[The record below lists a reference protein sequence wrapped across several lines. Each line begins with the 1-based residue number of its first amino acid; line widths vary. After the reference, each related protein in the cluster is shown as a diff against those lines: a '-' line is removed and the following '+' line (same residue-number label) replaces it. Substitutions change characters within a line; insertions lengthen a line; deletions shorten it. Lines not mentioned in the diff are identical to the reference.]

1 MKTIRRY
8 YIGLALMLSSL
19 LAPGTVPNAFADET
33 IRIAFIAPFSGA
45 FAPQGDAFLKELR
58 YSMDVVNK
66 TGGALGK
73 QFEIVTFDDKL
84 QPAEAI
90 IALKS
95 ATDQNIPIVI
105 QCVGS
110 NVAAAMIDGVAK
122 YNARNPDNRVIYL
135 NCAALANELTN
146 EKCDFWHFRFAANV
160 GQRVETLIQALP
172 QDVTTV
178 YLINQ
183 DYLYGQSVDADMK
196 SYLAKLRPDV
206 RIVGDDLV
214 PFGKVKDYSSYITK
228 IKVSKAQAVL
238 TSNWGVDFNLLLK
251 SGVETA
257 LDVRYF
263 TLSAHLNGGPTAM
276 GKSGVDRVYSALDFH
291 HNIPNEIGNAETDAW
306 IGKFHEQFPDFDYTW
321 INYRTMFEMLQ
332 AAINKAGVVDPMKI
346 ALALEGMEITDTVGQ
361 KNIMRREDHQLIDPL
376 YAAVFTT
383 GVKYDS
389 EHTGFGWKT
398 VKTIPASE
406 LAQPTTCKMKRPPG
420 A

>member
-1 MKTIRRY
+1 MKKFLRIILGLTLGLTLSPSIAPRAVAQDTIK
-8 YIGLALMLSSL
+8 
-19 LAPGTVPNAFADET
+19 
-33 IRIAFIAPFSGA
+33 IAFIAPFSGA

-66 TGGALGK
+66 NGGALGK
-73 QFEIVTFDDKL
+73 QFDIVTFDDKL

-105 QCVGS
+105 QCIGS

-122 YNARNPDNRVIYL
+122 YNARNPENRVLYL

-160 GQRVETLIQALP
+160 GQRVETLIRSLP
-172 QDVTTV
+172 QGITEV

-183 DYLYGQSVDADMK
+183 DYLYGQSVQADMR

-214 PFGKVKDYSSYITK
+214 PFGKVKDFSPYIGK
-228 IKVSKAQAVL
+228 VKVSGAKAVL

-251 SGVETA
+251 SGAETA
-257 LDVRYF
+257 LDVKYF
-263 TLSAHLNGGPTAM
+263 TLSAHLNGGPTSM
-276 GKSGVDRVYSALDFH
+276 GKTGLDRVYAALDFH
-291 HNIPNEIGNAETDAW
+291 HNIPNEVGNGAADAW
-306 IGKFHEQFPDFDYTW
+306 IGEFHKRYPDFDYTW

-332 AAINKAGVVDPMKI
+332 AAINKAGSTDPMKI
-346 ALALEGMEITDTVGQ
+346 ALALEGMEITDAVGQ
-361 KNIMRREDHQLIDPL
+361 KNTMRRDDHQLIDQF
-376 YAAVFTT
+376 YTAVFTS
-383 GVKYDS
+383 GVKFDS
-389 EHTGFGWKT
+389 EGTGFGWRT
-398 VKTIPASE
+398 VKTVPASE
-406 LAQPTTCKMKRPPG
+406 LAQPTTCRMKRPAG

>member
-1 MKTIRRY
+1 VRKIVRLFL
-8 YIGLALMLSSL
+8 GFALALGASGV
-19 LAPGTVPNAFADET
+19 PGVTSRAVADDT
-33 IRIAFIAPFSGA
+33 IKIAFIAPFSGA

-58 YSMDVVNK
+58 YSMEVVNK
-66 TGGALGK
+66 TGGALGRR
-73 QFEIVTFDDKL
+73 FEIVTFDDKL

-95 ATDQNIPIVI
+95 VTDQNIPIVV
-105 QCVGS
+105 QCIGS

-122 YNARNPDNRVIYL
+122 YNARNPDHQVIYL

-160 GQRVETLIQALP
+160 GQRVETLIRALP

-183 DYLYGQSVDADMK
+183 DYLYGQSVEADMK
-196 SYLAKLRPDV
+196 SYLTKLRPDV

-214 PFGKVKDYSSYITK
+214 PLGKVKDFSSYVTK
-228 IKVSKAQAVL
+228 VKVSGAQAIL

-257 LDVRYF
+257 LDVKYF
-263 TLSAHLNGGPTAM
+263 TLSAHLNGGPTSM
-276 GKSGVDRVYSALDFH
+276 GKTGVDRVYSALDFH
-291 HNIPNEIGNAETDAW
+291 HNIPSEVGNKETDAW
-306 IGKFHEQFPDFDYTW
+306 IGGFHDQFPDFDYTW

-332 AAINKAGVVDPMKI
+332 AAINKAGSTDPLKI
-346 ALALEGMEITDTVGQ
+346 ALALEGMEITDAVGQ
-361 KNIMRREDHQLIDPL
+361 KNTMRREDHQLIDQF
-376 YAAVFTT
+376 YAALFTK

-389 EHTGFGWKT
+389 ERTGFGWKT

>member
-1 MKTIRRY
+1 MGSLKKAVLGLTLA
-8 YIGLALMLSSL
+8 IGFL
-19 LAPGTVPNAFADET
+19 LAPWVVPTATADDT
-33 IRIAFIAPFSGA
+33 IKIAFIGPFSGA

-73 QFEIVTFDDKL
+73 QFEIVTFDDKI

-95 ATDQNIPIVI
+95 VTDQNIPIVI
-105 QCVGS
+105 QCLGS
-110 NVAAAMIDGVAK
+110 NVAAAMIEGVSK
-122 YNARNPDNRVIYL
+122 HNARNPDNPVLYL

-160 GQRVETLIQALP
+160 GMRVETLIRSLP
-172 QDVTTV
+172 KDTTTV

-183 DYLYGQSVDADMK
+183 DYLYGQSVQADMRK
-196 SYLAKLRPDV
+196 YLAKLRPDV
-206 RIVGDDLV
+206 QIIGDDLV
-214 PFGKVKDYSSYITK
+214 PFGKVKDFSPYIAK
-228 IKVSKAQAVL
+228 IKSSGAKAVL

-257 LDVRYF
+257 LDVKYY
-263 TLSAHLNGGPTAM
+263 TLSAQLNGGPTSM
-276 GKSGVDRVYSALDFH
+276 GESGVDRVYAALDFH
-291 HNIPNEIGNAETDAW
+291 ENIPSEIGNAQADAW
-306 IGKFHEQFPDFDYTW
+306 IKGFHDKFPEFDYTW

-332 AAINKAGVVDPMKI
+332 AAINKAGAVDPLKI
-346 ALALEGMEITDTVGQ
+346 ALALEDMQMTDALGQ
-361 KNIMRREDHQLIDPL
+361 KNTMRREDHQLIDEF
-376 YAAVFTT
+376 YAAVFTK

-389 EHTGFGWKT
+389 EKTGFGWKT
-398 VKTIPASE
+398 TMTVPASE
-406 LAQPTTCKMKRPPG
+406 LAQPTTCKMKRPAG

>member
-1 MKTIRRY
+1 MKRLLRVLLGLFLTAGLTLPAVADDTIK
-8 YIGLALMLSSL
+8 IG
-19 LAPGTVPNAFADET
+19 
-33 IRIAFIAPFSGA
+33 FIAPFSGA
-45 FAPQGDAFLKELR
+45 FAPQGDAFLKELK

-95 ATDQNIPIVI
+95 VVDQNIPIVM

-122 YNARNPDNRVIYL
+122 NNARNPDHRVLYI

-160 GQRVETLIQALP
+160 GQRVETLIRALP
-172 QDVTTV
+172 KDVTTV
-178 YLINQ
+178 FLINQ
-183 DYLYGQSVDADMK
+183 DYLYGQSVQADMK
-196 SYLAKLRPDV
+196 TYLARLRPDV
-206 RIVGDDLV
+206 KIVGDDLV
-214 PFGKVKDYSSYITK
+214 PLGKVKDFSPYIS
-228 IKVSKAQAVL
+228 KVKQSGAAAVL
-238 TSNWGVDFNLLLK
+238 TSNWGVDFNQLLK
-251 SGVETA
+251 SGVETG
-257 LDVRYF
+257 LDVKYY

-276 GKSGVDRVYSALDFH
+276 GANGVDRVYAALDFH
-291 HNIPNEIGNAETDAW
+291 HNIPNEIGNKEADAW
-306 IGKFHEQFPDFDYTW
+306 IAEFRVEYPDFDYTW

-332 AAINKAGVVDPMKI
+332 AGINKAGSLDPLRI
-346 ALALEGMEITDTVGQ
+346 ALALEGLEITDALGQ
-361 KNIMRREDHQLIDPL
+361 KNQMRRDDHQLIDQF
-376 YAAVFTT
+376 YSAVFTK

-398 VKTIPASE
+398 TATIPASD
-406 LAQPTTCKMKRPPG
+406 LAQPTTCKMKRPAG

>member
-1 MKTIRRY
+1 MQRLLQ
-8 YIGLALMLSSL
+8 GFLSLVL
-19 LAPGTVPNAFADET
+19 LAGLVRPALADDT
-33 IRIAFIAPFSGA
+33 IKIAFIGPFSGA
-45 FAPQGDAFLKELR
+45 FAPQGDAFLKELK

-95 ATDQNIPIVI
+95 VVDQNIPIVL

-122 YNARNPDNRVIYL
+122 NNVRNPDHRVLYL

-160 GQRVETLIQALP
+160 GQRVETLIRALP
-172 QDVTTV
+172 ENVNTV
-178 YLINQ
+178 FLINQ
-183 DYLYGQSVDADMK
+183 DYLYGQSVQADMK
-196 SYLAKLRPDV
+196 TYLAKLRPDV
-206 RIVGDDLV
+206 KIVGDDLV
-214 PFGKVKDYSSYITK
+214 PLGKVKDFSPYISK
-228 IKVSKAQAVL
+228 IKQSGAAAVL
-238 TSNWGVDFNLLLK
+238 TSNWGVDFNQLLK
-251 SGVETA
+251 AGSETG
-257 LDVRYF
+257 LDVQYY
-263 TLSAHLNGGPTAM
+263 TLSAHLNGGPAAM
-276 GKSGVDRVYSALDFH
+276 GAAGVDRVYAALDFH
-291 HNIPNEIGNAETDAW
+291 HNIPSEIGNKDADAW
-306 IGKFHEQFPDFDYTW
+306 IAGFRAQYPDFDYTW

-332 AAINKAGVVDPMKI
+332 AGINKAGSLDPLKI
-346 ALALEGMEITDTVGQ
+346 ALALEGLEITDALGQ
-361 KNIMRREDHQLIDPL
+361 KNWMRRDDHQLIDQF
-376 YAAVFTT
+376 YSAVFTK

-398 VKTIPASE
+398 TATIPASE
-406 LAQPTTCKMKRPPG
+406 LAQATTCKMKRPPG

>member
-1 MKTIRRY
+1 MNKILRY
-8 YIGLALMLSSL
+8 CLGFALAFGLMS
-19 LAPGTVPNAFADET
+19 APGIVPSAVAEGT
-33 IRIAFIAPFSGA
+33 IKIAFIAPFSGA

-66 TGGALGK
+66 NGGALGK

-105 QCVGS
+105 QCIGS

-122 YNARNPDNRVIYL
+122 YNARNPNNQVLYL

-160 GQRVETLIQALP
+160 GQRVETLIRALP
-172 QDVTTV
+172 ADTTTV
-178 YLINQ
+178 YLLNQ
-183 DYLYGQSVDADMK
+183 DYLYGQSVEADMK
-196 SYLAKLRPDV
+196 TYFAKLRPDIK
-206 RIVGDDLV
+206 IVGSDLV
-214 PFGKVKDYSSYITK
+214 PLGKVKDFSPYISK
-228 IKVSKAQAVL
+228 IKVSGAKAVL

-257 LDVRYF
+257 LDVKYF
-263 TLSAHLNGGPTAM
+263 TLSAHLNGGPTSM
-276 GKSGVDRVYSALDFH
+276 GKTGVDRVYAALDFH
-291 HNIPNEIGNAETDAW
+291 HNVPSEVGAAETDAW
-306 IGKFHEQFPDFDYTW
+306 IGGFHERFPDFDYTW

-332 AAINKAGVVDPMKI
+332 AAINKAGSTDPLKV
-346 ALALEGMEITDTVGQ
+346 ALALEGMQVTDAVGQ
-361 KNIMRREDHQLIDPL
+361 QNTMRRDDHQLIGQF
-376 YAAVFTT
+376 YAAIFTT

-389 EHTGFGWKT
+389 ERTGFGWKT
-398 VKTIPASE
+398 VKTIPGSE
-406 LAQPTTCKMKRPPG
+406 LAQPTKCKMKRPAG